1 MTQILDCPPSER
13 KQSAVVDLAA
23 VKARQQGMWASG
35 DFAVI
40 GTTLQLAGESLC
52 EALDLDAGSRVL
64 DVACGNGNAAL
75 AAARRWCRVTGLDYV
90 PALLR
95 RAGERAR
102 AEGVELQLIE
112 GDAENLPFEDATFDA
127 AVSTYG
133 IMFAPDQERAARE
146 IVRVVKPG
154 GKIGLANWTPEG
166 FVGQMLATVGKHVPP
181 PAGVASPIYWG
192 KEARLDE
199 LFRGT
204 RSIQATRREIA
215 FRYES
220 TAHFIDIFRR
230 FYGPTHK
237 AFGVLDAA
245 GQEKLTAD
253 LTALAA
259 RFNRRQTSFVVPA
272 EYLEVVIER

>member
-1 MTQILDCPPSER
+1 MSEPAFR
-13 KQSAVVDLAA
+13 HRDVVL
-23 VKARQQGMWASG
+23 
-35 DFAVI
+35 
-40 GTTLQLAGESLC
+40 L
-52 EALDLDAGSRVL
+52 
-64 DVACGNGNAAL
+64 AL
-75 AAARRWCRVTGLDYV
+75 ATAVAMTCSSIMAVTS
-90 PALLR
+90 AL
-95 RAGERAR
+95 
-102 AEGVELQLIE
+102 
-112 GDAENLPFEDATFDA
+112 
-127 AVSTYG
+127 
-133 IMFAPDQERAARE
+133 
-146 IVRVVKPG
+146 
-154 GKIGLANWTPEG
+154 
-166 FVGQMLATVGKHVPP
+166 VGQMLATVGKHVPP

-192 KEARLDE
+192 KEARLEE

-259 RFNRRQTSFVVPA
+259 RFNRRETSFVVPA